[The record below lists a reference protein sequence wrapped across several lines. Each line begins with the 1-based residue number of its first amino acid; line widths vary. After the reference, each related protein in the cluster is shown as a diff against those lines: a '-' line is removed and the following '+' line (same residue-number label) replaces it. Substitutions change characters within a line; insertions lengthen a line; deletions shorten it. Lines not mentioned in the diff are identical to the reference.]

1 MKREFAATFLLTML
15 LLNTLYLSHF
25 QPREATAADA
35 PIQLPPV
42 VVKESPVAP
51 TAKPDRL
58 YNEKE
63 AREAIDRTP
72 GGVAL
77 VDSETI
83 TNSLGTNFK
92 DVLDF
97 VPGVFV
103 QPRQGGTS
111 EESQFSIRGSGLR
124 NNFHIRGINILQDG
138 FILNNADGFFR
149 PEVLE
154 FAATKRIEVFKGAN
168 GLRFGS
174 NTLGGAINLV
184 TKTGNESGVVD
195 LWSEGGS
202 FGFFKNYLASGQV
215 FGPFD
220 LYGGFTYTRANGYR
234 DHSEISLQRIFSNV
248 GYQFAG
254 GTNLRLDLGYVR
266 NKQALPGALTLTE
279 FKSDPRQAE
288 PASVSQDARHD
299 YHFNRAAFTLRTPL
313 ASNQALE
320 WFTHYNYTDL
330 DHPLAFAVIDNVD
343 NNWSTELRYL
353 IDAPLFDHGNRFTMG
368 LQYAGTRQI
377 DYNFV
382 NNGGQ
387 RGARNKNQINDATNV
402 GVYFQNQFDVMP
414 TFSLV
419 AGGRLDYSHRSVDD
433 RFLSNGD
440 ASDSINFVS
449 FTPKFGFIWKAMP
462 TVQVFSNIS
471 RAYEPPLILELTAPG
486 QINGDLSELKPQR
499 AWQFELGTRG
509 DIGDRFAWTFSVY
522 DIELWDEIQNVNVQ
536 PFPFAPFTIPRFQN
550 IKRSRHSGVEVGFN
564 ALLAKSFVQP
574 DDALRLNTAYTYSN
588 FVFVN
593 DPTFNN
599 NDIPGAPA
607 HYIQTALR
615 YHHPSGFWFGPWVE
629 SAPTSYFVNSQ
640 NTAKAPSHTIF
651 NISAGYA
658 YKPWNGELLFQAR
671 NLADKGWVAAVVVD
685 DANGRFYQ
693 PGDGRSFYGGVR
705 WKW

>member
-1 MKREFAATFLLTML
+1 MRKRLAVMFTLG
-15 LLNTLYLSHF
+15 LLNASDSIDLELTN
-25 QPREATAADA
+25 ANAAETP
-35 PIQLPPV
+35 PIELPPV
-42 VVKESPVAP
+42 IVKEPP
-51 TAKPDRL
+51 IGTPERL
-58 YNEKE
+58 YTEKE
-63 AREAIDRTP
+63 AQEVIDRTP

-77 VDSETI
+77 VSPETI
-83 TNSLGTNFK
+83 SQSLGTNFK

-111 EESQFSIRGSGLR
+111 DESQFSIRGSGLR

-154 FAATKRIEVFKGAN
+154 FSATKRIEVFKGAN

-184 TKTGNESGVVD
+184 TKTGNESGLVD

-202 FGFFKNYLASGQV
+202 FGFFKNYLATGNV

-220 LYGGFTYTRANGYR
+220 LFGGFTYTRANGYR

-248 GYQFAG
+248 GYQFSG

-288 PASVSQDARHD
+288 AASVSQDTRHD

-377 DYNFV
+377 DYNFA
-382 NNGGQ
+382 NIGGQ

-402 GVYFQNQFDVMP
+402 GFYFQNQFDLIP

-419 AGGRLDYSHRSVDD
+419 TGGRLDYSHRAVDD

-449 FTPKFGFIWKAMP
+449 FTPKFGFLWKAIP
-462 TVQVFSNIS
+462 TVQVFGNIS

-509 DIGDRFAWTFSVY
+509 DIGNRFAWTFSLY
-522 DIELWDEIQNVNVQ
+522 DIELRDEIQNVNVQ

-550 IKRSRHSGVEVGFN
+550 IRRSRHSGVEVGFN

-671 NLADKGWVAAVVVD
+671 NLADKAWVAAVVVD

>member
-1 MKREFAATFLLTML
+1 MRRRFAVTFNLAVLCGAY
-15 LLNTLYLSHF
+15 LNHF
-25 QPREATAADA
+25 ALPEAAAADA

-42 VVKESPVAP
+42 VVKESPIAP

-58 YNEKE
+58 YTENE

-72 GGVAL
+72 GGAEL
-77 VDSETI
+77 VGSETI
-83 TNSLGTNFK
+83 TQSLGTNFK

-103 QPRQGGTS
+103 QPRQGGTT

-154 FAATKRIEVFKGAN
+154 FSATKRIEIFKGAN

-184 TKTGNESGVVD
+184 TTTGRDSPPID

-202 FGFFKNYLASGQV
+202 FGFFKNYLATGNV

-220 LYGGFTYTRANGYR
+220 LYGGFTYTRADGYR
-234 DHSEISLQRIFSNV
+234 DHSDTDRQRVLSTL
-248 GYQFAG
+248 GYQFEG
-254 GTNLRLDLGYVR
+254 GTDLRLDLGYVR
-266 NKQALPGALTLTE
+266 NKQALPGALTLAE

-288 PASVSQDARHD
+288 AASVSQDARHD
-299 YHFNRAAFTLRTPL
+299 YHFNRAAFTVRTPL
-313 ASNQALE
+313 TPNQALE

-343 NNWSTELRYL
+343 NNWSTEFRYL
-353 IDAPLFDHGNRFTMG
+353 INAPIFDYGNRFTVGM
-368 LQYAGTRQI
+368 QYAGTRQI
-377 DYNFV
+377 DYNFA

-387 RGARNKNQINDATNV
+387 RGAKNKNQINNATNV
-402 GVYFQNQFDVMP
+402 GVYFQNQFDATP
-414 TFSLV
+414 SLV
-419 AGGRLDYSHRSVDD
+419 LVGGGRLDYSYRSVDD

-440 ASDSINFVS
+440 SSDSENFVS
-449 FTPKFGFIWKAMP
+449 FTPKFGFVWKATP
-462 TVQVFSNIS
+462 TAQVFGNIS

-486 QINGDLSELKPQR
+486 QIDGDLSELKPQK
-499 AWQFELGTRG
+499 AWQFEVGTRG
-509 DIGDRFAWTFSVY
+509 DIGERFAWTFALY
-522 DIELWDEIQNVNVQ
+522 DIELRDEIQNVNVQ
-536 PFPFAPFTIPRFQN
+536 PFPGAPFTIPRFQN
-550 IKRSRHSGVEVGFN
+550 IRRSRHWGTEVGFN
-564 ALLAKSFVQP
+564 ALLAKSFAQP
-574 DDALRLNTAYTYSN
+574 DDALRLNTAYTFSR

-593 DPTFNN
+593 DSTFNN
-599 NDIPGAPA
+599 NDLPGAPT
-607 HYIQTALR
+607 HFIQTALR
-615 YHHPSGFWFGPWVE
+615 YHHPSGFWFGPWIE
-629 SAPTSYFVNSQ
+629 SVPTSYFVNSQ
-640 NTAKAPSHTIF
+640 NTSKTPSHTIF

-658 YKPWNGELLFQAR
+658 YKPWNGEILFQAR
-671 NLADKGWVAAVVVD
+671 NLADKAYVAAVVVD
-685 DANGRFYQ
+685 DANGRYYQ
-693 PGDGRSFYGGVR
+693 PGDGRSFYGGIR